1 MGSTFSTDEI
11 CAIAGNQSIILW
23 AILVKLLSPVLLF
36 RGILPLPVVVIADLA
51 IAVCIAVF
59 LVKLRNA
66 MYKNIVLTIICVI
79 LMIVPALSLI
89 VLLVNNQFASD
100 ILKNA
105 GLKVGLMGVSDAELK
120 RFMDASNATE

>member
-1 MGSTFSTDEI
+1 MGSTFSADEI
-11 CAIAGNQSIILW
+11 CAIARNQSNIPW

-36 RGILPLPVVVIADLA
+36 RGILPLPVIVIVDLA
-51 IAVCIAVF
+51 IAVCVAVF

-89 VLLVNNQFASD
+89 VLLVNNQFATD

-120 RFMDASNATE
+120 RFMDASNAT